1 VRAARVTRARGN
13 KAGRYVDM
21 AIVKRCRDAERA
33 IFSGEIAMRT
43 RRLEQT
49 ALTTFLIA
57 SCVMFLFAAFA
68 AQAHNTPAAPPELPA
83 VSVHHNI

>member
-1 VRAARVTRARGN
+1 
-13 KAGRYVDM
+13 M
-21 AIVKRCRDAERA
+21 ATVKRCRDACERD
-33 IFSGEIAMRT
+33 FQREIAMRT